1 MDAWFGAFIEF
12 VNRPAP
18 ASLWYR
24 FMAMKAPISIKKITR
39 AINQLFIA
47 AMALLSASMASAV
60 LIEGLYVG
68 EAKVDQVRGVDR
80 NAPLK
85 ALDEVLFRLTGLP
98 NGAQRLSISTA
109 DLAQLIQS
117 RQIIERSVVNT
128 AGEPITELR
137 ERVEFDALAIDQ
149 LLANQE
155 LKRWGRERASVL
167 VWAVME
173 EGFQVE
179 LLDDPMLE
187 ATMRELGRRLGL
199 DLIRPLG
206 DALDLSELSLAD
218 VRGGFLDQTQPGL
231 ARYGASVALML
242 DLRPDMTGWLARA
255 FWRIDGVDGGQS
267 FLGPSPQVVLER
279 AFEALFQAM
288 VRRYAID
295 LNDQASRTQRVRIID
310 LSDPVQYAEVLGY
323 LRNLGVVERV
333 RVIEARG
340 QQMEFQLTLRGDNLV
355 DILAVGQTLEVLD
368 TDSTGLIELRL
379 R

>member
-39 AINQLFIA
+39 AITQLCIG

-80 NAPLK
+80 NAQLK

-117 RQIIERSVVNT
+117 RQIIERSVVNA

-218 VRGGFLDQTQPGL
+218 VRGGFLDQTEPGL

-279 AFEALFQAM
+279 ALEALFQAM

-340 QQMEFQLTLRGDNLV
+340 QQMEFELTLRGDNLV
-355 DILAVGQTLEVLD
+355 DILAVGQTLEVLN
-368 TDSTGLIELRL
+368 TDPTGLIELRL